1 MCYNHSNIQNIMAGV
16 VNHPPASRENSVSPA
31 GVAEH
36 PKVELASPVH
46 TKDRWRWPNPVTS
59 DAHRP
64 LARPKLSSLV

>member
-1 MCYNHSNIQNIMAGV
+1 MAGV

-36 PKVELASPVH
+36 PKVELALPVLLR
-46 TKDRWRWPNPVTS
+46 DRWRWPNPVTS